1 MKKSIFFCAAL
12 FACAFAFQSCDQVK
26 SDNPATVDEATYDL
40 QKGMT
45 LGDYI
50 DKYAVDGVV
59 VLPAGAVVNLDEPI
73 ELDQTLTIVSDPED
87 PATIIAKAGFVVSDN
102 FTLKDVKIDAAE
114 VTTPFIALN
123 PEGGKVK
130 NQDVY
135 TDAQTKDFY
144 LLGEIAIENVM
155 IKDLKNALVSS
166 NGQDWALVSL
176 IIENSI
182 IQLDNGD
189 KNTLIAFDATKN
201 NKGAI
206 KNIKIQKNTIYNLQ
220 ENKSKYFIRFA
231 NASNAQGAF
240 GTKNGT
246 STYDWK
252 ISSNTIIR
260 TMTAKDFGNNI
271 VNNAKVTST
280 FNNNLLYDVYRVYQ
294 YLQNNQVRET
304 VGNFV
309 FYNVTKAADCTND
322 QSRKDSNGNPYT
334 TVLETAPFEVPT
346 TSLDLTKKNG
356 GLNLTPSGEASAT
369 GDPRWLTVD

>member
-1 MKKSIFFCAAL
+1 MKKSLILCAAL
-12 FACAFAFQSCDQVK
+12 LACALGFQSCDKV
-26 SDNPATVDEATYDL
+26 DNPGSPTEAVIDNGSDL
-40 QKGMT
+40 K
-45 LGDYI
+45 DVI
-50 DKYAVDGVV
+50 AKFAKDGVL
-59 VLPAGAVVNLDEPI
+59 VLPAGAELTLNEPI

-182 IQLDNGD
+182 IQLDNKD

-201 NKGAI
+201 SKGAI

-220 ENKSKYFIRFA
+220 ENNSKYFIRFA
-231 NASNAQGAF
+231 NASNAAKAF
-240 GTKNGT
+240 GTNNGT
-246 STYDWK
+246 STYDWN
-252 ISSNTIIR
+252 ISNNTIIR
-260 TMTAKDFGNNI
+260 TMTAKDFGNNM

-280 FNNNLLYDVYRVYQ
+280 FNNNLLYDVFRVYQ

-304 VGNFV
+304 VGNFI
-309 FYNVTKAADCTND
+309 FYKVTSPQSND

>member
-1 MKKSIFFCAAL
+1 MKKSLIFCAAL
-12 FACAFAFQSCDQVK
+12 FACALGFQSCDKV
-26 SDNPATVDEATYDL
+26 DNPGSPTEAVIDNGSDL
-40 QKGMT
+40 K
-45 LGDYI
+45 DVI
-50 DKYAVDGVV
+50 AKFAKEGVL
-59 VLPAGAVVNLDEPI
+59 VLPAGAELTLNEPI

-166 NGQDWALVSL
+166 NGQDWALASL

-182 IQLDNGD
+182 IQLDNKD

-201 NKGAI
+201 SKGAI

-220 ENKSKYFIRFA
+220 ENNSKYFIRFA
-231 NASNAQGAF
+231 NASNAAKAF
-240 GTKNGT
+240 GTNNGT
-246 STYDWK
+246 STYDWN
-252 ISSNTIIR
+252 ISNNTIIR
-260 TMTAKDFGNNI
+260 TMTAKDFGNNM

-280 FNNNLLYDVYRVYQ
+280 FNNNLLYDVFRVYQ

-304 VGNFV
+304 VGNFI
-309 FYNVTKAADCTND
+309 FYKVTSPQSND

>member
-12 FACAFAFQSCDQVK
+12 FACAFAFQSCDKV
-26 SDNPATVDEATYDL
+26 DNPGSPTEAVIDNGSDL
-40 QKGMT
+40 K
-45 LGDYI
+45 DVI
-50 DKYAVDGVV
+50 AKFAKDGVL
-59 VLPAGAVVNLDEPI
+59 VLPAGAELTLNEPI

-280 FNNNLLYDVYRVYQ
+280 FNNNLLYDVFRVYQ

-304 VGNFV
+304 VGNFI
-309 FYNVTKAADCTND
+309 FYKVTSPQSND